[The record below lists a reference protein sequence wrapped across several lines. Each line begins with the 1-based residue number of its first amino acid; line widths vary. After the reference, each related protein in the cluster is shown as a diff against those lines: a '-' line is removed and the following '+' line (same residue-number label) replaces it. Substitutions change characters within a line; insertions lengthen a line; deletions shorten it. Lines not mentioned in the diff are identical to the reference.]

1 VEGDAGR
8 LNFDDISSALLT
20 LFIITTGENWNT
32 IMFDTMKYSG
42 EPFWGSVYIISW
54 YLFSNLGLV
63 NLFVAVILGNFE
75 EDDDV
80 KAAYQERKYKALVM
94 VSQEL
99 KAFVLQH
106 QRYVARLADV
116 LAEKDGEGALNKGP
130 LAIDTAA
137 PGPHEA
143 ASASTQAEQLAME
156 AGMVPIASSVLLMAD
171 GKIAPTPRIDVA
183 RRTSMPQN
191 RSFTFGPF
199 TARPENDGDDSAAS

>member
-1 VEGDAGR
+1 MALALPPALSSLPLPFCRIAWGRGRLQMFSGIFSGVEGDAGR

-94 VSQEL
+94 VSQ
-99 KAFVLQH
+99 
-106 QRYVARLADV
+106 
-116 LAEKDGEGALNKGP
+116 
-130 LAIDTAA
+130 A
-137 PGPHEA
+137 P
-143 ASASTQAEQLAME
+143 
-156 AGMVPIASSVLLMAD
+156 
-171 GKIAPTPRIDVA
+171 
-183 RRTSMPQN
+183 
-191 RSFTFGPF
+191 
-199 TARPENDGDDSAAS
+199 